1 MQRNQRKF
9 QPTVAR
15 DLFSAEQHLC
25 VDALPVFQREATRN
39 PELNGSAAMQRG
51 QAGPR

>member
-1 MQRNQRKF
+1 MQRNQREF

-15 DLFSAEQHLC
+15 DLFYAEQHLY
-25 VDALPVFQREATRN
+25 VDALPVFQWEATRD

-51 QAGPR
+51 HAGPR